1 MTAHAT
7 SRGTPAL
14 LLDAI
19 RDPRSLAS
27 LDVVAWER
35 LLSCARRNAVLA
47 YLAECA
53 TSAGIVD
60 DLPEKPRAALL
71 SARLVAAR
79 MAQLARWELDRVR
92 RALQPARI
100 PLIALKGVAYLVREM
115 PHASTR
121 LLADIDVMVP
131 RHRIDD
137 AEQALLAAGWQGITL
152 DSYDQRYYRQWT
164 HEIPPLVYPG
174 RLLEVDV
181 HHTICPPLSRLRP
194 DVDQFWADSES
205 SVDAGLRLLSP
216 VDTVLHAVVHLF
228 FDSDFNGRFR
238 DLLDLHELLAAFG
251 AEEAFWPALLVRAHD
266 QGLGRPLYY
275 AFASLS
281 GVLGTPIPAQALN
294 EAQGFEPPPVMRGW
308 MTRTLNSVL
317 TPVDPERWP
326 PAYRGRL
333 WLLYVR
339 SHWTRMPVHLL
350 IPHLARKSVRRAQA
364 VTVDA

>member
-1 MTAHAT
+1 MTAHST
-7 SRGTPAL
+7 IRDTPAL

-19 RDPRSLAS
+19 RDPHSLAA
-27 LDVVAWER
+27 LDPVAWER

-47 YLAECA
+47 YLAGLA
-53 TSAGIVD
+53 TSAGITD

-71 SARLVAAR
+71 SATLAAAR
-79 MAQLARWELDRVR
+79 LAQLARWELDRVR
-92 RALQPARI
+92 RALRPAGV
-100 PLIALKGVAYLVREM
+100 PLIALKGVAYLVRKM

-131 RHRIDD
+131 RDRIDD
-137 AEQALLAAGWQGITL
+137 AEQVLLAAGWQGTTL
-152 DSYDQRYYRQWT
+152 DAYDQRYYRRWS
-164 HEIPPLVYPG
+164 HEIPPLLYPG

-181 HHTICPPLSRLRP
+181 HHTICPPFSRLRP
-194 DVDQFWADSES
+194 DAEQFWADSEPG
-205 SVDAGLRLLSP
+205 VDAGLRLLSP

-251 AEEAFWPALLVRAHD
+251 AEEAFWPALLERAHG

-275 AFASLS
+275 AFTTLS
-281 GVLGTPIPAQALN
+281 GVLGTPIPVEAMN
-294 EAQGFEPPPVMRGW
+294 EVQEFKPSLLIDRW

-326 PAYRGRL
+326 PAHRGRL

-339 SHWTRMPVHLL
+339 SHWTRMPAHLL

-364 VTVDA
+364 VTIDA